1 MSSKNK
7 IKTPSYFIKRLKD
20 NGFIV
25 IKLFSVYAKSDP
37 RRWTVMVNP
46 TEASVLITCYSNK
59 NEIDEILFEI
69 NDGGCRIPKN
79 FSIKTDSIEVIID
92 YLITHGVTNNS
103 EYRGRNRYM
112 ANKLNIHD
120 EQDSEKAEEQSN

>member
-1 MSSKNK
+1 
-7 IKTPSYFIKRLKD
+7 
-20 NGFIV
+20 
-25 IKLFSVYAKSDP
+25 
-37 RRWTVMVNP
+37 MVNP